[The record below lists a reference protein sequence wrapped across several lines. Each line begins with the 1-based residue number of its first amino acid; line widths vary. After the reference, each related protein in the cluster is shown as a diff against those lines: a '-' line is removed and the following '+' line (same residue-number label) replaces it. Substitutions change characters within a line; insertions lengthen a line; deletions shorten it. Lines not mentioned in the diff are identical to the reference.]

1 MVRVE
6 PKGSDQRG
14 VPGASVRL
22 DRVYRG
28 LIGDV
33 DAIPGVEYATMA
45 QFTPLVLRAL
55 AVRAEIAPGRQV
67 QALAPMIYP
76 HYFATMG
83 IELVAGRDFN
93 RSDLA
98 DTAPRVSI
106 VNETFVRQAFPGESV
121 VGRRVRVNNDEREII
136 GVVRDSP
143 YVNFRREIPAM
154 AYQTFLQTN
163 TGRGQMVLYARVRG
177 SAAGVERHI
186 REAIHRL
193 DPTLPMFE
201 IRTLDQELDA
211 VLVRERLIAT
221 LTSVF
226 SMVAL
231 ALACVGLYGLL
242 AFIVA
247 QRTTEMGVRMALGAR
262 RGDVVLMVMREAL
275 SLVIAGTVAGLICA
289 VAGAR
294 LASSQIS
301 VLLFRLSVTDPATI
315 LGATLFLLAV
325 ASLASYLP
333 ARRASR
339 VEPMRALRAQ

>member
-1 MVRVE
+1 
-6 PKGSDQRG
+6 
-14 VPGASVRL
+14 
-22 DRVYRG
+22 
-28 LIGDV
+28 
-33 DAIPGVEYATMA
+33 
-45 QFTPLVLRAL
+45 
-55 AVRAEIAPGRQV
+55 
-67 QALAPMIYP
+67 
-76 HYFATMG
+76 
-83 IELVAGRDFN
+83 
-93 RSDLA
+93 
-98 DTAPRVSI
+98 
-106 VNETFVRQAFPGESV
+106 
-121 VGRRVRVNNDEREII
+121 VRVNNDEREII